1 MLRHA
6 RSFTTLALFLSVVG
20 LSTESANASCRWTV
34 KGKVQVRENL
44 TDPTGVTRDRG
55 LKSIEVKVSGA
66 ALGRVYK
73 SWGTVRTDADGNFS
87 ITRTKSCSSRHFRV
101 KIRLQHSELKV
112 KKGDLADASS
122 DWIEFFETGSRR
134 NPGTLDIGTKRFTDG
149 PTSIDQRVVAGFT
162 FFVGTEF
169 NDRDNF
175 RRALA
180 WYVTKKVIDTFQAK
194 GPSFDFKSRI
204 TVKFPAWVVSNTSYA
219 NGIERTVFIDPSKI
233 VDATGNFDTD
243 KYMQTVVHEV
253 MHLWDYDHNHGT
265 SNWLN
270 AVFGRGSTHNFQE
283 QPYIAFHEGFA
294 KYAQEDIF
302 HEIWG
307 WNKESVVSRSAV
319 SIHPFISRGQ
329 TLEDLSMV
337 ERSDIAVA
345 NGLHMLTAQDIYP
358 SSGGKLDL
366 FTTCRS
372 SPNVTFWDVL
382 KVFEASPSDG
392 FTTAWRVGKRRN
404 GLLAFYDR
412 AAGIL
417 DHFTEEDK
425 DLYLDLID
433 PSGTGDVND
442 ACDSLPRSSGSAP
455 RR

>member
-1 MLRHA
+1 MFRHT
-6 RSFTTLALFLSVVG
+6 RNFMTLAFCLSGIV
-20 LSTESANASCRWTV
+20 LATESANASCRWTV
-34 KGKVQVRENL
+34 KGKVQVRENI

-66 ALGRVYK
+66 TVGRVYK

-87 ITRTKSCSSRHFRV
+87 ITKTKSCSRRHLKV
-101 KIRLQHSELKV
+101 QIRLQHSELKV

-122 DWIEFFETGSRR
+122 DWIEIHETGSRR
-134 NPGTLDIGTKRFTDG
+134 NPGTLDIGTDRFTDG
-149 PTSIDQRVVAGFT
+149 PTSIDRRDLAGIT
-162 FFVGTEF
+162 FFVSTEF

-194 GPSFDFKSRI
+194 GPSFDFKDRI
-204 TVKFPAWVVSNTSYA
+204 TVKFPAWVASNTSYA
-219 NGIERTVFIDPSKI
+219 NGIERTAFIDPTHI
-233 VDATGNFDTD
+233 VDAAGNFDTD
-243 KYMQTVVHEV
+243 EYIQTVVHEV
-253 MHLWDYDHNHGT
+253 MHLWDYDHNFGT

-270 AVFGRGSTHNFQE
+270 AVFGTTHNFQE

-302 HEIWG
+302 YEIWG
-307 WNKESVVSRSAV
+307 WRKEHFVSRSALTA
-319 SIHPFISRGQ
+319 SELGPRSLGQ
-329 TLEDLSMV
+329 VLEDLSMV
-337 ERSDIAVA
+337 ERNDIAVA
-345 NGLHMLTAQDIYP
+345 RALHLLTAQDIYP
-358 SSGGKLDL
+358 SSGGKFDL

-392 FTTAWRVGKRRN
+392 FTTAWPVGNRRT

-433 PSGTGDVND
+433 PSGTGNVND
-442 ACDSLPRSSGSAP
+442 ACDSLPRSVGSVS
-455 RR
+455 RW